1 MKLTTTCPRG
11 ASGDG
16 SSGGLAS
23 FASKVTSGSVS
34 GQILNRV
41 RGLVVTPDGKF
52 VYVAS
57 AEGDSIACFERDM
70 TSGALSYKSRLS
82 TSSSASTGEGTY
94 AKLKDVFALAVSQD
108 GNNLYASTGDMTGKQ
123 NCMLW
128 FAITKSTGAL
138 TYGVSDYDCHR
149 NTASSST
156 TQVAET
162 GSIKISPDQTKV

>member
-1 MKLTTTCPRG
+1 MKLTSTCARG

-16 SSGGLAS
+16 SAGGLAT
-23 FASKVTSGSVS
+23 FASKITASDVATVVTPL
-34 GQILNRV
+34 ILNRV

-57 AEGDSIACFERDM
+57 SEGDSIACFERDL
-70 TSGALSYKSRLS
+70 TSGALSYKSHLY
-82 TSSSASTGEGTY
+82 EGTY
-94 AKLKDVFALAVSQD
+94 VKLRDVFALAVSQD
-108 GNNLYASTGDMTGKQ
+108 GKNLYASTGDMTSKQ

-128 FAITKSTGAL
+128 FAIKSTGAL
-138 TYGVSDYDCHR
+138 TYGGSDYDCHR
-149 NTASSST
+149 NTASSSN